1 MFETTND
8 AGVPAVSVPAV
19 KVTVN
24 TLDATAA
31 VAAGVPPM
39 PLKPE
44 TMLLDEAAAANPVI
58 VTTSLLNEAT
68 FVGLMVTVMKPVEV
82 GAVLTLEMVTKGV
95 TATRVPEAV
104 VSKALPPAIVAA
116 ATVVDAAITA

>member
-8 AGVPAVSVPAV
+8 AAAPAVSVPAV

-95 TATRVPEAV
+95 TATLVPEAV

-116 ATVVDAAITA
+116 AMVVDAAITA